1 MSDSMGVLMEK
12 AFNRVLPIPKTPREY
27 HPPPPPRP
35 LSWVPH
41 GKVGEQAY
49 EGRLKSFAAE
59 IKAIEHQRTSSVKYS
74 ARGWCYQLEGLS
86 KIGKGEFGACQKA
99 INDCRKIG
107 LLPIDFVAED
117 QDSTRHFKG
126 IHNASD
132 PTVLLR
138 QIRDDVG
145 EMLDSLPSN
154 VTDYWIGEK
163 HYLMMCVEKGDLL
176 NLFKPICSEYH
187 VPLVSS
193 KGWAPILLRS
203 HMANLSKKAEATGLK
218 PVLLLFYDHDPA
230 GLKITETFR
239 KNLKDCMR
247 GTGWNP
253 TKLIIERFGLNK
265 DDIDRLGLT
274 WIGNVQTGSG
284 RESQDEEYLEK
295 YGRRKCEANALFKN
309 DETLRAAEEICRNAI
324 EKYYG
329 ADAKERFKRKEE
341 QAKEKLKE
349 VYDNP
354 VWSSFAEEIGDLINS
369 LHIQPLEADKPEV
382 QHTAEEELDVLVDN
396 RYYGQCPKCGT
407 SFNHEE
413 SDAGKLKRCRFCGV
427 AMRLKWR
434 DSTHAA
440 NNTG

>member
-1 MSDSMGVLMEK
+1 MSDSMGALMEK

-49 EGRLKSFAAE
+49 EERLKSFAAE

-74 ARGWCYQLEGLS
+74 ARGWCYQLEGLG

-117 QDSTRHFKG
+117 QDTTRHFKG

-163 HYLMMCVEKGDLL
+163 YYLMMCVEKGDLL

-218 PVLLLFYDHDPA
+218 PVLLLFYDHAPA

-253 TKLIIERFGLNK
+253 TELVIERFGLNK

-407 SFNHEE
+407 SFNHED
-413 SDAGKLKRCRFCGV
+413 SDVGKLKRCRTCGV
-427 AMRLKWR
+427 AMRLKWPDGTR
-434 DSTHAA
+434 AA
-440 NNTG
+440 DNVG